1 MYNPNFYAMK
11 KIWMALALAACSVFP
26 VSAADQIKPFTIPEM
41 TQWKASSG
49 TFVLADNF
57 RIVVP
62 KKASADM
69 QMVAGLLADDYAMF
83 HGYRPQ
89 IVTDKAQPGDV
100 VLKLGKNKTASESY
114 SVEVSK
120 TVELSADARQG
131 LYYATRTFLQL
142 TEKGKQI
149 PCGRV
154 TDRPAYAL
162 RGFMIDCG
170 RKFFPMSYLKK
181 LVRVMSYYKMNTLQ
195 VHLNDNGFK
204 QFFDNDWDKT
214 YAAFRLESDKF
225 PGLAAPDGHYTKD
238 EFRAFQLFA
247 DSLGVEIIPEI
258 DVPAHSLAFTH
269 YKPSLGSKK
278 YGMDHLDLFNPE
290 TYAFVDALFSEYLE
304 GDNPVFVGKRVHVGT
319 DEYSNADKQVVEK
332 FREFTDHCIRLVE
345 KYGKQAC
352 VWGALTHAK
361 GTTPVKSKNV
371 LMSCWNNGFS
381 QPEEMIKQGYHLIT
395 IPDGYVYIVPVA
407 GYYYDYL
414 NIEYL
419 YKEWTPANVGGV
431 KFKEGDPYIDGGMFA
446 VWNDHVGNGIS
457 VSDVHH
463 RIMPAMQTMSTKM
476 WTASS
481 TSVPFDVF
489 NRERKQ
495 LSEAP
500 GVNEL
505 GYYYAVGSNGVV
517 EQYDQLKPNTTFSKQ
532 GIGYDYAVE
541 FTAKAADA
549 YEAPGTVLL
558 SSDYTTFYLAD
569 PISGMLGFSRDGYLY
584 KFRYRL
590 EPNTTARIRVE
601 GTNTTTRLYVNDKL
615 VDNLTTRTIWFDDKG
630 KSPRKYV
637 STLFFPLKQS
647 GNFKATITDF
657 KARQVAQ

>member
-1 MYNPNFYAMK
+1 MK
-11 KIWMALALAACSVFP
+11 KIWMVLALAACTVFP
-26 VSAADQIKPFTIPEM
+26 VGAAGQTVKKPFTIPEV
-41 TQWKASSG
+41 TQWKAASG
-49 TFVLADNF
+49 TFVLTDGF
-57 RIVVP
+57 RIVIP
-62 KKASADM
+62 QKASSDL
-69 QMVAGLLADDYAMF
+69 QMVAELFADDYAMF

-89 IVTDKAQPGDV
+89 IISGKSQPGDV
-100 VLKLGKNKTASESY
+100 VLKLGKNKAKTENY
-114 SVEVSK
+114 TIEVSQN
-120 TVELSADARQG
+120 VELSADARQG

-142 TEKGKQI
+142 TERSKEI
-149 PCGRV
+149 PCGKV
-154 TDRPAYAL
+154 TDRPSYAL

-204 QFFDNDWDKT
+204 QYYDQDWDKT
-214 YAAFRLESDKF
+214 YAAFRLESEKF

-247 DSLGVEIIPEI
+247 DSLGVEVIPEI
-258 DVPAHSLAFTH
+258 DVPAHSLAFTQ
-269 YKPSLGSKK
+269 YKPSIGSKK

-290 TYAFVDALFSEYLE
+290 TYAFVDTLFSEYIE
-304 GDNPVFVGKRVHVGT
+304 GENPVFVGKRVHVGT

-352 VWGALTHAK
+352 VWGALTHAN
-361 GTTPVKSKNV
+361 GTTPVKSENV
-371 LMSCWNNGFS
+371 LMSCWSNGYS
-381 QPEEMIKQGYHLIT
+381 QPKDMIKQGYHLIS
-395 IPDGYVYIVPVA
+395 IPDGYVYIVPIA

-414 NIEYL
+414 NIESL
-419 YKEWTPANVGGV
+419 YKDWTPANVGGER
-431 KFKEGDPYIDGGMFA
+431 FEEGNPYIEGGMFA

-463 RIMPAMQTMSTKM
+463 RIMPAMQTLSTKM
-476 WTASS
+476 WTAAS
-481 TSVPFDVF
+481 TTVPFATF

-505 GYYYAVGSNGVV
+505 GYYYAAGSNGVV
-517 EQYDQLKPNTTFSKQ
+517 EQHDRLQPNSTFSRQ
-532 GIGYDYAVE
+532 GIGYNYAVE
-541 FTAKAADA
+541 FTAQASGS
-549 YEAPGTVLL
+549 YETPGTVLL
-558 SSDYTTFYLAD
+558 SNDYTMFYLSD
-569 PISGMLGFSRDGYLY
+569 PVAGMLGYARDGYLY
-584 KFRYRL
+584 QFRYRL
-590 EPNTTARIRVE
+590 EPNTKVRIRVE
-601 GTNTTTRLYVNDKL
+601 GSNTATRLYVNGKL
-615 VDNLTTRTIWFDDKG
+615 VDNLTTRTFWFDDKG
-630 KSPRKYV
+630 KSSRKFI

-657 KARQVAQ
+657 KARQVGK